1 MSLNRE
7 IPHSYDAEQSV
18 LGAILVNNRAY
29 DRVSEILRPEH
40 FSHEA
45 HSRIYEISAR
55 LIDAG
60 KIATPV
66 TLTPHLQDDRFLEDV
81 GGVLYIA
88 SLANACVSVVNAAD
102 YARLI
107 YDLHMK
113 RSLIEVGETLVNQAY
128 AKDIDALPADK
139 LLEATE
145 ARLFE
150 LSASGTADGDLREFG
165 TFADDALKAWES
177 AYQRR
182 GQPAGIPTGLV
193 DLDKCLGGL
202 NRSDLLILAGR
213 PAMGKAQ
220 PFDAMVKTLSGWKRM
235 GDLRFG
241 DVLASVDGA
250 PSIVTGIFPQGE
262 RQVYRVTLSDGRST
276 RCCAEHL
283 WLVDSCKWSGGPK
296 VMQASEIMERIKT
309 ERYRHRITVPLASGD
324 FGHNEPL
331 PVDPWLL
338 GAILGNGNVTGCTP
352 LISTMDAATLFRV
365 QRAIGDGLEVVNAG
379 TDYDYRI
386 RAAAGGVNTLAL
398 ALRSIGVT
406 GKSNEKFIPRVYLD
420 ANRASRVELLRGLMD
435 TDGWVEKFGVVRYSS
450 SSRQLALDVQELVRS
465 LGGICTIAERSP
477 KYTYKGEGRVG
488 LPHFVCNIRMKN
500 PAEAMTLIRKQRRCG
515 TPRMALTIV
524 SVEPDGIEPVQ
535 CISVSHPSSLYVTDG
550 YTVTHNTSLA
560 TSMLVNAARQG
571 AKVAFFSLEMSG
583 GQLAQRIISAHA
595 GVDGGRA
602 RKGEVDASEFERLT
616 LAANEFRELGV
627 YIDDTAAVTVQAI
640 RNRSRRMKRKKG
652 LDVIAV
658 DYIGLATPTTGV
670 GSRVHEIE
678 GITKGLKAL
687 AKELDVPVIALSQL
701 SRAVET
707 REDKRPQLSDL
718 RDSGSIEQDADC
730 VMFVYRE
737 QYYLERAEPARRP
750 EENDQK
756 FNDRYSAWL
765 NRLQE
770 VTGVAEAIIA
780 KNRHGPSG
788 SVRLAFDGPTTR
800 FSNLYQGGME

>member
-1 MSLNRE
+1 MSDRE

-45 HSRIYEISAR
+45 HSRVYEIAAR

-60 KIATPV
+60 KVATPV
-66 TLTPHLQDDRFLEDV
+66 TLTPHLQDDRFLEEV
-81 GGVLYIA
+81 GGVSYLA
-88 SLANACVSVVNAAD
+88 SLASACVSVVNAAD

-113 RSLIEVGETLVNQAY
+113 RSLIDVGETLVNQAY

-150 LSASGTADGDLREFG
+150 LSSSGTADGDLREFG
-165 TFADDALKAWES
+165 AFADDALKAWES
-177 AYQRR
+177 AYQRH
-182 GQPAGIPTGLV
+182 GEPAGIPTGLV

-213 PAMGKAQ
+213 PAMGK
-220 PFDAMVKTLSGWKRM
+220 
-235 GDLRFG
+235 
-241 DVLASVDGA
+241 
-250 PSIVTGIFPQGE
+250 
-262 RQVYRVTLSDGRST
+262 
-276 RCCAEHL
+276 
-283 WLVDSCKWSGGPK
+283 
-296 VMQASEIMERIKT
+296 
-309 ERYRHRITVPLASGD
+309 
-324 FGHNEPL
+324 
-331 PVDPWLL
+331 
-338 GAILGNGNVTGCTP
+338 
-352 LISTMDAATLFRV
+352 
-365 QRAIGDGLEVVNAG
+365 
-379 TDYDYRI
+379 
-386 RAAAGGVNTLAL
+386 
-398 ALRSIGVT
+398 
-406 GKSNEKFIPRVYLD
+406 
-420 ANRASRVELLRGLMD
+420 
-435 TDGWVEKFGVVRYSS
+435 
-450 SSRQLALDVQELVRS
+450 
-465 LGGICTIAERSP
+465 
-477 KYTYKGEGRVG
+477 
-488 LPHFVCNIRMKN
+488 
-500 PAEAMTLIRKQRRCG
+500 
-515 TPRMALTIV
+515 
-524 SVEPDGIEPVQ
+524 
-535 CISVSHPSSLYVTDG
+535 
-550 YTVTHNTSLA
+550 TSLA

-616 LAANEFRELGV
+616 LAANELRELGV

-800 FSNLYQGGME
+800 FSNLAYQGGEYGRP